1 MNIKTVYE
9 GIRRGDIPAFRVGK
23 IYRIPRP
30 TSIRCCATARPE
42 VARLPKK
49 KRRNP

>member
-30 TSIRCCATARPE
+30 TFDQMLRDGKAGGGA
-42 VARLPKK
+42 AA
-49 KRRNP
+49 